1 MAEHSS
7 TVKGPSRFSF
17 KRMAACGVALAAAS
31 VVAVFTAGAVMAV
44 FDMQHEADV
53 SLAAAQPRIESRIDE
68 TFKLLETLAEHPTL
82 YDPAVDVMEKV
93 NLVDTVNEHFGFFLI
108 CYVDEDINV
117 WDATGAA
124 SLASRSHMQR
134 VYSTGQRYVTDS
146 FVAGADGTTLNYT
159 IIVPLR
165 DEQGAMTGSVFA
177 SIYFD
182 EIMAMLDDS
191 LASPYV
197 ESLIIGGKGQ
207 VMSVTSGFT
216 YDDPFLDPI
225 RNSIAF
231 GMTADT
237 VQSELL
243 AMKPVSFW
251 TVDGFDVKYYSVA
264 PIAETEW
271 DAVCVTSFWD
281 AYSKVMWAIS
291 PLALVAVALI
301 AAAFLIMRRSFARQM
316 SEARMLEKSVSEL
329 QKTLYSDERPAD
341 ADIADILELTSS
353 GLSDGLTGT
362 VTRSVFASRLE
373 GVLENADGGIY
384 ALCFIDLDDFKNI
397 NDTFG
402 HATGDVALKSIG
414 YLLREYER
422 RYDGLVGRYGGDEFT
437 LLMTD
442 FDDMDELYR
451 VLDELTSGLHVDIQ
465 AAGSAFSVHCSVGVS
480 IWDHRAS
487 ADELME
493 QADTALYCVKQR
505 GKEAFCVYQDEERP

>member
-1 MAEHSS
+1 MAEDSS
-7 TVKGPSRFSF
+7 TSRGRSRFSF
-17 KRMAACGVALAAAS
+17 RRMAVCGVLLALAS
-31 VVAVFTAGAVMAV
+31 VVAVCLTGAVIAV
-44 FDMQHEADV
+44 YDMQHEADV
-53 SLAAAQPRIESRIDE
+53 TLAAAQPRIEDRIDE
-68 TFKLLETLAEHPTL
+68 TFKLLETLSEHPTL
-82 YDPAVDVMEKV
+82 SDPDVDVMEKV
-93 NLVDTVNEHFGFFLI
+93 NLVDAVNEHFGFFLL

-191 LASPYV
+191 LASSYV
-197 ESLIIGGKGQ
+197 KSLVIGGKGQ
-207 VMSVTSGFT
+207 VMSATSGFV

-225 RNSIAF
+225 RDSIAF

-243 AMKPVSFW
+243 ALNPVSFW
-251 TVDGFDVKYYSVA
+251 TVNGLDVKYYTVA

-271 DAVCVTSFWD
+271 DAVCVTSFWE

-291 PLALVAVALI
+291 PLALVAVVLI
-301 AAAFLIMRRSFARQM
+301 ATAFLIIRRSFMRQM
-316 SEARMLEKSVSEL
+316 QEARTLERSVSEL
-329 QKTLYSDERPAD
+329 QKKLYSDDQPAD
-341 ADIADILELTSS
+341 AGIADILELTSS

-362 VTRSVFASRLE
+362 MTRSVFASRLQN
-373 GVLENADGGIY
+373 VLENADDGIY
-384 ALCFIDLDDFKNI
+384 ALCFIDLDDFKHV

-402 HATGDVALKSIG
+402 HATGDVALKSVG

-442 FDDMDELYR
+442 FDDRSELYR
-451 VLDELTSGLHVDIQ
+451 VLEELTSSLHADVQ
-465 AAGSAFSVHCSVGVS
+465 TTGSAFSVHCSVGVS
-480 IWDHRAS
+480 VWDHQAS
-487 ADELME
+487 ADELMK
-493 QADTALYCVKQR
+493 QADSALYRVKQR
-505 GKEAFCVYQDEERP
+505 GKESFCIYQDEERS